1 MHNLY
6 QGAQWNVEMWSVLPP
21 GQPKQKFIPIQSVMN
36 ESVNQHHTNTTC
48 LKACVRTRDGALWRQ
63 PPQILHVHV
72 AWEAALHLQENN
84 VWIEVLWRFCESV
97 ECHSWV
103 MCHVTGLGQHQMNHQ
118 CGKSANSQQVINE
131 QTSSKWLYYQ
141 VFNKWLIDK
150 WSPWMKWKYEWAP
163 PRM

>member
-1 MHNLY
+1 
-6 QGAQWNVEMWSVLPP
+6 MWSVLPP
-21 GQPKQKFIPIQSVMN
+21 GQPNQKFIPIKSVMN

-48 LKACVRTRDGALWRQ
+48 LKACVRIRDGALWRQ

-72 AWEAALHLQENN
+72 AWEAALHLQECVNWS
-84 VWIEVLWRFCESV
+84 VVKILWISGMSFMS
-97 ECHSWV
+97 
-103 MCHVTGLGQHQMNHQ
+103 HVSCDWFGPTSNEP
-118 CGKSANSQQVINE
+118 SANSQQVINE